1 MPNIASTATAPARWQ
16 EAERQLDAGR
26 PEIAAAGYRSLLDH
40 PQLAPAAHLRLSMI
54 AGSQGRYRE
63 SVDAA
68 MAAFASRVAEP
79 DLLQAIGKGLMQL
92 GETRAALA
100 CAMDPAVSGGS
111 SVQVQ
116 TDMGRML
123 ANHYLPAEALQL
135 LEGARRNGVRG
146 ATLDYLIGMCRMQVG
161 DAEGA
166 RREFE
171 TALQAAPGMASA
183 LRGITRLGRRP
194 DQGDAHVERLRAA
207 IDARDESDADL
218 PLLLYSLFAELDRAD
233 DTDAAWP
240 VLERGMRL
248 RRRQVEHSEDAEE
261 ALFAW
266 LGALQPAPATGYSDD
281 GPRPLFIVGMPRSGT
296 TLLERILGHHTM
308 VADAGELHDFV
319 RQMRWCADVPGRGK
333 LDLPLAQAAERQ
345 AAERQAAGQQNFFEE
360 LGRRYL
366 DHTRWR
372 ARGKPVYTDKMPL
385 NFMAVPWIARA
396 LPQARILHM
405 VRGPMDT
412 CFSNLKEWFGGAYNY
427 SYDQSEM
434 GNHFRRYRTLMAH
447 WRRLYP
453 ERILDVRYDELVEDP
468 PRVMREV
475 LEFCGLP
482 WEEGL
487 EAIEKR
493 SDAVSTAS
501 AMQVREPI
509 DGRFLQQWRRY
520 EAHLGPL
527 RERLGALAY

>member
-1 MPNIASTATAPARWQ
+1 MANDASPATAPTRWQ
-16 EAERQLDAGR
+16 AAESQLEAGR
-26 PEIAAAGYRSLLDH
+26 PEVAAEAYRSLLDH

-54 AGSQGRYRE
+54 ARSQGRYRE

-68 MAAFASRVAEP
+68 LAAFAARIAEP
-79 DLLQAIGKGLMQL
+79 ELLQAIGKGLMQL
-92 GETRAALA
+92 GETHAALA
-100 CAMDPAVSGGS
+100 CAMDP
-111 SVQVQ
+111 SVLRGANVRAQA
-116 TDMGRML
+116 DMGRML
-123 ANHYLPAEALQL
+123 ANHYLPTEALQL
-135 LEGARRNGVRG
+135 LEGARGNGVRG

-166 RREFE
+166 RRELE
-171 TALQAAPGMASA
+171 AALRGAPGMASA
-183 LRGITRLGRRP
+183 LRGITRLGGSTG
-194 DQGDAHVERLRAA
+194 DSDAHVERLRAA
-207 IDARDESDADL
+207 IDGCDEGDADL

-233 DTDAAWP
+233 DTGAAWP
-240 VLERGMRL
+240 VLERAMRL
-248 RRRQVEHSEDAEE
+248 RRRQVEHSDEAEE

-266 LGALQPAPATGYSDD
+266 LGALQPAPATGHSDE

-296 TLLERILGHHTM
+296 TLLERILGHHAM

-319 RQMRWCADVPGRGK
+319 RQMRWCADIPGRGK
-333 LDLPLAQAAERQ
+333 LDLPLARAAERQ
-345 AAERQAAGQQNFFEE
+345 AAERKDFFEE

-385 NFMAVPWIARA
+385 NFMALPWIARA

-427 SYDQSEM
+427 SYDQLEM
-434 GNHFRRYRTLMAH
+434 ANHFRRYRALMAH

-453 ERILDVRYDELVEDP
+453 DRILDVRYDELVEDP
-468 PRVMREV
+468 AKAMREV
-475 LEFCGLP
+475 LAFCGLP
-482 WEEGL
+482 WQEGL

-493 SDAVSTAS
+493 TDAVSTAS

-509 DGRFLQQWRRY
+509 HDRFLQQWRRY

-527 RERLGALAY
+527 RQRLGALAY